1 MSTKPLGPEL
11 KDAVTQTIVYLLRE
25 NVKEQELSRL
35 ALNEIADKKDRQA
48 SYERGMADNYS
59 TASLLNWEAD
69 MYRLAA
75 ETRFPRD
82 DDKTVDQYSRMI
94 QGSMVELIQGLIAED
109 DYNHEG
115 VTQKTRI
122 HTAIEKSIDMSDISL
137 INKLIEQLAE
147 QHLIEKSE
155 VSFWKD
161 EYKLG
166 LQMKLE
172 GEAQCQAQA
181 ALRSDVHTPKIDE
194 ITKNAM
200 VKLLLRERI
209 PLNLTRIEIME
220 LANELSNE
228 GRLESSWDNYSTGA
242 RLQFRASVYKLA
254 AEARYPREG
263 DRMVEIMRSQLEQ
276 TILDEIIYETSH
288 GDEAESVRVPREI
301 LTSAICSVSS
311 FKDIDFMNELIDEF
325 AARGDIINPSEI
337 NREIKNR
344 LEIEFQNENNS
355 DIQMKM

>member
-25 NVKEQELSRL
+25 NVKEQELSRQ

-59 TASLLNWEAD
+59 TASQLNWEAD

-109 DYNHEG
+109 DYRQEG
-115 VTQKTRI
+115 VTYTRI
-122 HTAIEKSIDMSDISL
+122 HTAIEKSIDMNDISL

-147 QHLIEKSE
+147 QDLVDKSE
-155 VSFWKD
+155 VNFWKD
-161 EYKLG
+161 DYKLG

-181 ALRSDVHTPKIDE
+181 ALRSDVETPKIDE

-209 PLNLTRIEIME
+209 PLSLTRIEIME
-220 LANELSNE
+220 MAKELSNE
-228 GRLESSWDNYSTGA
+228 GSIESSWDNYSTGA

-288 GDEAESVRVPREI
+288 GDEAESVRIPREM
-301 LTSAICSVSS
+301 LTNAICSVSS

-337 NREIKNR
+337 KGEIKNR
-344 LEIEFQNENNS
+344 LEIEFQDENNS

>member
-25 NVKEQELSRL
+25 NVKEQELSRQ

-59 TASLLNWEAD
+59 TASQLNWEAD

-94 QGSMVELIQGLIAED
+94 QGSIVELIQGLIAED
-109 DYNHEG
+109 DYRQEG
-115 VTQKTRI
+115 VTYTRI
-122 HTAIEKSIDMSDISL
+122 HTAIEKSIDMNDISL

-147 QHLIEKSE
+147 QDLVDKSE
-155 VSFWKD
+155 VNFWKD
-161 EYKLG
+161 DYKLG

-181 ALRSDVHTPKIDE
+181 ALRSDVQTPKIDE
-194 ITKNAM
+194 ITKDAM

-209 PLNLTRIEIME
+209 PLSLTRIEIME
-220 LANELSNE
+220 MAKELSNE
-228 GRLESSWDNYSTGA
+228 GSIESSWDNYSTGA

-254 AEARYPREG
+254 AEARYPTEG

-288 GDEAESVRVPREI
+288 GDEAESVRIPREM
-301 LTSAICSVSS
+301 LTNAICSVSS
-311 FKDIDFMNELIDEF
+311 FKEIDFMNELVDEF

-337 NREIKNR
+337 KEEIKNR
-344 LEIEFQNENNS
+344 LEIAFQNDDNS
-355 DIQMKM
+355 DIQMRM

>member
-11 KDAVTQTIVYLLRE
+11 KDAITQTIVYLLRE

-59 TASLLNWEAD
+59 TASHLNWEAD

-75 ETRFPRD
+75 ETRFPRAD
-82 DDKTVDQYSRMI
+82 DATVNHYSQII

-109 DYNHEG
+109 DYDHGG
-115 VTQKTRI
+115 VTHTRI
-122 HTAIEKSIDMSDISL
+122 HTAIEKSVDMDDVSL
-137 INKLIEQLAE
+137 VNKLIEQLAE
-147 QHLIEKSE
+147 QDLIEKSE
-155 VSFWKD
+155 VNFWKD

-166 LQMKLE
+166 LQLKYE
-172 GEAQCQAQA
+172 GEAQYQAQSIQ
-181 ALRSDVHTPKIDE
+181 RSEIETPKIDE

-209 PLNLTRIEIME
+209 PLSLSRIEIME
-220 LANELSNE
+220 MAKELSNE
-228 GRLESSWDNYSTGA
+228 GSIESSWDNYSTGA
-242 RLQFRASVYKLA
+242 RLQFRASVYQLA

-276 TILDEIIYETSH
+276 TILDEIIYDTSH
-288 GDEAESVRVPREI
+288 GDEAESVRVPREM

-311 FKDIDFMNELIDEF
+311 LKDIDFMNELVDEF
-325 AARGDIINPSEI
+325 AARGDIINPSAIKE
-337 NREIKNR
+337 EIKNR
-344 LEIEFQNENNS
+344 LEIDFQNEDNS